1 MPTVILPAGLHELGA
16 AAGTDFVTAESP
28 PTLLADDID
37 ATTGELNSLIEGIE
51 PEDSA
56 VIQIM
61 RTKRG
66 SGAAVLDIG
75 HRFHLIEKN
84 DDRAP
89 DLAKAYA
96 REAFADLVN
105 GGFIELHD
113 IDTSQFGQIGDGLGI
128 FLSYT
133 ILRTGTR
140 RDRVQL

>member
-1 MPTVILPAGLHELGA
+1 MPVVILPAGFHELGA
-16 AAGTDFVTAESP
+16 ASGTDFVTAESP
-28 PTLLADDID
+28 PAILADDID
-37 ATTGELNSLIEGIE
+37 ATTGELNSLVSSIE

-61 RTKRG
+61 RTRRG

-84 DDRAP
+84 DERAP

-96 REAFADLVN
+96 REAFADLVS
-105 GGFIELHD
+105 GGLIEIHD
-113 IDTSQFGQIGDGLGI
+113 IDTSQFGEIGDGLGI
-128 FLSYT
+128 FLSYI

-140 RDRVQL
+140 RDRVRL